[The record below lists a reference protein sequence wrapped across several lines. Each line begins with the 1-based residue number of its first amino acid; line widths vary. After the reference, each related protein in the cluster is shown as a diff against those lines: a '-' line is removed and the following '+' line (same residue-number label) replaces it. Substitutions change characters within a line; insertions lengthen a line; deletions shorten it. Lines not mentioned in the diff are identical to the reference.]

1 MLSTTKCCRFIK
13 TALCSVSVAAILAGA
28 PAYAGQQDIV
38 AARTLAVTGYAE
50 AKLPPDQ
57 AQLNLNVY
65 TEHKQL
71 AAGKLEQDKKM
82 NQMMQIL
89 ADNGI
94 AKEKIRTQY
103 AAINPIYDYIQNSKP
118 RFRAYELTNR
128 VEITID
134 DLSSTGPI
142 VDKLVEAG
150 FDRVEN
156 VQFQLKDQIKRREE
170 LLSAA
175 VANAKGKAARMAT
188 ELGVKLGKP
197 VSVTESGAFNPPP
210 VMMAKGMARAAMMAD
225 GAVAESSMPSYTPS
239 GLVEINQT
247 VNATFEVE

>member
-1 MLSTTKCCRFIK
+1 MCSKRITPAVWAVVAGSFLS
-13 TALCSVSVAAILAGA
+13 ASSAH
-28 PAYAGQQDIV
+28 AGQQDVV

-89 ADNGI
+89 ANNGI
-94 AKEKIRTQY
+94 AKEKIRTHY
-103 AAINPIYDYIQNSKP
+103 AGINPIYDYIQNSKP

-156 VQFQLKDQIKRREE
+156 VQFQLKDQTRRREE

-175 VANAKGKAARMAT
+175 VANAKGKAARMAA

-210 VMMAKGMARAAMMAD
+210 VMMTKGVARAAMMTD
-225 GAVAESSMPSYTPS
+225 GDAAESSMPSYTPS
-239 GLVEINQT
+239 GLMEINQT